1 MRNLYCKS
9 WLTLML
15 LLPMA
20 VMATPTYGIDHF
32 AQSSNFDAYT
42 MGNGKIHFKILIYG
56 KGNEKDGYA
65 GNTNDISE
73 AYAWT
78 KIGEASPV
86 PFLYYHARDPRNHV
100 GLVANTPADQAV
112 AFIRV
117 LEGLLVVTNV

>member
-1 MRNLYCKS
+1 
-9 WLTLML
+9 
-15 LLPMA
+15 
-20 VMATPTYGIDHF
+20 
-32 AQSSNFDAYT
+32 
-42 MGNGKIHFKILIYG
+42 MGSGKIHFKILIYG

-65 GNTNDISE
+65 GNANDISE

-112 AFIRV
+112 PDFDNEAPYAKSGSIS
-117 LEGLLVVTNV
+117 GLMASCCGVV